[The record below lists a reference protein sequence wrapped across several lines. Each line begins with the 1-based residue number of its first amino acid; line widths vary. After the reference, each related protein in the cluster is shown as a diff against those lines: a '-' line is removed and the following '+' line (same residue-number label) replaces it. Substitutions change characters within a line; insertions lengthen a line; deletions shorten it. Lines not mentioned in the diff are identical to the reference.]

1 MEIFRI
7 YKETG
12 TRITSFNSNFIMNRI
27 LKTDLPMQIGY
38 VHLEKNGVIGYH
50 QATVPQLLIVLDG
63 EGKVREESEEFLN
76 IQKGN
81 AVFWSKDE
89 WHETITEQGLTA
101 IIIEGEGL
109 KPLFSAVN
117 IDT

>member
-7 YKETG
+7 FKETG
-12 TRITSFNSNFIMNRI
+12 IRITEFNSNFIMNRI

-63 EGKVREESEEFLN
+63 KGKVRGENEEFLN

-89 WHETITEQGLTA
+89 WHETITEQGLIA
-101 IIIEGEGL
+101 IIMEGEGL
-109 KPLFSAVN
+109 KPLFSAGN